1 MRPAYQ
7 RVADSLRADIEA
19 GRWQPSTKLPSEH
32 TLAQTFE
39 VSRTTIRQALDVL
52 ESANVIRRQQGKGTF
67 VAAQGVSH
75 VLGDLKSFTDTLR
88 ELGKQP
94 GIRDVSVAID
104 DDPPADAA
112 TFLRGSR
119 IWCVERVRTADGRA
133 FCRMQSWL
141 PDALAAG
148 IAEDELLAR
157 QSLYALLADLADER
171 PAEATEVIRAEAAS
185 AEDSVALGVPKDT
198 PLLSIYRWTSNHRGA
213 PIEFVRSASPG
224 DRYEYVIRLKQ

>member
-1 MRPAYQ
+1 MGPAYQ
-7 RVADSLRADIEA
+7 QVADSIRADIEA
-19 GRWQPSTKLPSEH
+19 GRWGPTTKLPGEH
-32 TLAQTFE
+32 ALAQTFA

-52 ESANVIRRQQGKGTF
+52 ESANVIQRQQGRGTF
-67 VAAQGVSH
+67 VAEQGVSH
-75 VLGDLKSFTDTLR
+75 ILGDLKSFTETLR
-88 ELGKQP
+88 ELGKKP
-94 GIRDVSVAID
+94 GIRDATVAVD
-104 DDPPADAA
+104 DDPPKEAA

-119 IWCVERVRTADGRA
+119 IWRVERIRTADGRP

-141 PDALAAG
+141 PDALAAEMS
-148 IAEDELLAR
+148 EDLLMER
-157 QSLYALLADLADER
+157 QSLYALLTELVDER

-185 AEDSVALGVPKDT
+185 AADAAPLAIPNGS